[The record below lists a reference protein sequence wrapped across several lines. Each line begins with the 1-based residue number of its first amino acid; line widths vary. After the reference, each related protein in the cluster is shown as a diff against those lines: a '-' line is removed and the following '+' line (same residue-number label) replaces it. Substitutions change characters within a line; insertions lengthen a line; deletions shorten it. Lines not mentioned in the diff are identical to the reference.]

1 VSGECIRKSP
11 KTANFQYRRRV
22 PLDVQ
27 KAFGKKWVER
37 SLNTADARE
46 AKKRAALIT
55 SELDHQWDVIRGS
68 ATPLQRWRQGS
79 NWLAQQPSI
88 YPPEYTGEPD
98 DPADPSLWASDEFA
112 RVQDGKAK
120 MPPDATPEAYT
131 AWLRGETDVEPPTVT
146 LKDALKLWTEE
157 RKPTRSVRDGAARV
171 VEQFRAVAN
180 DTPLHLLTRSQ
191 ARRYRDSL
199 AAAGT
204 APGTIETY
212 LSYLR
217 TIFENAMREELVPE
231 RSNPFA
237 ALKIERTKAAEEERL
252 PIPRAQ
258 CLEILKTS
266 LAHGFDQSD
275 WFAAALLTTGARPGG
290 LFRAKLD
297 LHGKTPHWQ
306 IPREK
311 KSPPRIVPLH
321 PMLITALDGTEPPKF
336 TVRVEQLRKQ
346 FIERWKPHV
355 AYSCRHS
362 FNDEARR
369 ISMPLEL
376 RLRLMGQ
383 SARRLIGEN
392 ARYGSI
398 EAVLQDAPQWIG
410 KMWQ

>member
-1 VSGECIRKSP
+1 VSGEFIRKSP

-27 KAFGKKWVER
+27 EAFGKKWIER
-37 SLNTADARE
+37 SLNTADPRE
-46 AKKRAALIT
+46 AKKRAAIIT
-55 SELDHQWDVIRGS
+55 AELDQQWDMLRGS

-79 NWLAQQPSI
+79 SWLAQQPSI
-88 YPPEYTGEPD
+88 YPPEYTGGPD
-98 DPADPSLWASDEFA
+98 DPSDPMHWASDEFE
-112 RVQDGKAK
+112 RVEEGKAQI
-120 MPPDATPEAYT
+120 PQGATPEAYV
-131 AWLRGETDVEPPTVT
+131 AWLRGENKIEPPTVT
-146 LKDALKLWTEE
+146 MRDALKLWLEE
-157 RKPTRSVRDGAARV
+157 RKPTKPARDGATRV
-171 VEQFRAVAN
+171 VEQFGVIAN

-199 AAAGT
+199 VAAGT

-212 LSYLR
+212 ISYLR
-217 TIFENAMREELVPE
+217 TIFENAMREELIPE
-231 RSNPFA
+231 RANPFS
-237 ALKIERTKAAEEERL
+237 ALKIERNKTAEEERE
-252 PIPRAQ
+252 PIPREK

-290 LFRAKLD
+290 LFRAKLE
-297 LHGKTPHWQ
+297 LNGAPHWQ

-321 PMLITALDGTEPPKF
+321 PMLIAALDGKEPPRF

-346 FIERWKPHV
+346 FIERWKPYV

-369 ISMPLEL
+369 INMPLEL

-392 ARYGSI
+392 ARYGSV
-398 EAVLQDAPQWIG
+398 EAVLQEAPQWIS